1 MSIGFD
7 ISCSFCCFE
16 AARGG
21 VASLLTAVF
30 SSYLRK
36 QGLSLYYFITAGVLV
51 SLAIKY
57 AGRISLEKKLEFP
70 VQHNTQRQSL
80 IFLKKTAVGVCV

>member
-1 MSIGFD
+1 MSICFD
-7 ISCSFCCFE
+7 IACSFCCFE

-21 VASLLTAVF
+21 VASLLTGVL

-51 SLAIKY
+51 LHAIKY
-57 AGRISLEKKLEFP
+57 AGRVSL
-70 VQHNTQRQSL
+70 
-80 IFLKKTAVGVCV
+80 